1 MKHIKVEIK
10 GKFTKY
16 AELTAESGYCFYD
29 VEEERN
35 YITKISTP
43 VIDEKKIE
51 WKYIVVK
58 GNAEELNK
66 QLEKEKEN
74 G

>member
-66 QLEKEKEN
+66 QLGKEKEN

>member
-58 GNAEELNK
+58 GNAEDLNK
-66 QLEKEKEN
+66 QLGKEKEN